1 MRRYNQTN
9 KRKEQD
15 NKMNIETLLDQI
27 EDILDS
33 GSKVPLSSK
42 IGVDAAAIRT
52 AIEDIRLNLPNEIT
66 QARAIV
72 ADRNNIL
79 IKAKDEAVNCVTSAQ
94 EKSRALISSAEDK
107 VRALVL
113 KTEEYSKNKV
123 AEADAQA
130 KQIVSTAN
138 EDAKIIRAN
147 AQLEA
152 AAMVDAHEVV
162 VQAKA
167 AAESIAKAAQDEA
180 ASTIAG
186 AKAQADNIV
195 NAATEQ
201 AERERA
207 EARATSDEAIDKANK
222 WSAEIRI
229 AAGDFI
235 EDIMK
240 TANDAVAAS
249 LMQIQSAR
257 DNIRTVTGK
266 IEKPNALPA
275 ETEE

>member
-1 MRRYNQTN
+1 
-9 KRKEQD
+9 
-15 NKMNIETLLDQI
+15 MNIESLLDQI
-27 EDILDS
+27 EDIIEA
-33 GSKVPLSSK
+33 GSKVPLSNK
-42 IGVDAAAIRT
+42 IGVDAKAIKT

-79 IKAKDEAVNCVTSAQ
+79 IKAKDEAVNAVTGAQ
-94 EKSRALISSAEDK
+94 EKSRALISTAEDK
-107 VRALVL
+107 VRTLVL
-113 KTEEYSKNKV
+113 KTEDYTKNKV
-123 AEADAQA
+123 AEAEAQA
-130 KQIVSTAN
+130 KQIVNTAN

-152 AAMVDAHEVV
+152 AAMVDSSEIV

-167 AAESIAKAAQDEA
+167 TAESIAKTAQEDA

-186 AKAQADNIV
+186 AKAQAENIV

-201 AERERA
+201 AERTIED
-207 EARATSDEAIDKANK
+207 ARRREAIDKANK

-240 TANDAVAAS
+240 TADEAISNS
-249 LMQIQSAR
+249 LNEIQTAR
-257 DNIRTVTGK
+257 ANIRNVTGK
-266 IEKPNALPA
+266 IEPPA
-275 ETEE
+275 QQ

>member
-1 MRRYNQTN
+1 
-9 KRKEQD
+9 
-15 NKMNIETLLDQI
+15 MNIENLLDQI
-27 EDILDS
+27 EDILEA
-33 GSKVPLSSK
+33 GTKVPLSSK
-42 IGVDAAAIRT
+42 IGVDANAIRT

-79 IKAKDEAVNCVTSAQ
+79 IKAKDEAVNTVTSAE
-94 EKSRALISSAEDK
+94 EKSRALVFSAEDK

-113 KTEEYSKNKV
+113 KTEDYSKNKI
-123 AEADAQA
+123 AEAEATA
-130 KQIVSTAN
+130 KQIVNTAN
-138 EDAKIIRAN
+138 EDAKVIRAN

-152 AAMVDAHEVV
+152 AAMVDSSEIVI
-162 VQAKA
+162 QSKA
-167 AAESIAKAAQDEA
+167 TAEAIATAAQEEA

-186 AKAQADNIV
+186 AKAQAENIV

-201 AERERA
+201 AERTIED
-207 EARATSDEAIDKANK
+207 ARARSDEAIDKANK

-240 TANDAVAAS
+240 TADDAISHS
-249 LMQIQSAR
+249 LAEIQTAR
-257 DNIRTVTGK
+257 NNIRNVTGK
-266 IEKPNALPA
+266 IEPPA
-275 ETEE
+275 QEENN

>member
-1 MRRYNQTN
+1 
-9 KRKEQD
+9 
-15 NKMNIETLLDQI
+15 MNIENLLDQI
-27 EDILDS
+27 EDILEA

-42 IGVDAAAIRT
+42 IAVDSNAIKR

-79 IKAKDEAVNCVTSAQ
+79 IKAKDEAVSAVTGAQ
-94 EKSRALISSAEDK
+94 EKSRALISTAEDK

-123 AEADAQA
+123 ADAENQA
-130 KQIVSTAN
+130 KQIIATAN
-138 EDAKIIRAN
+138 EDAKIIKAN

-152 AAMVDAHEVV
+152 AAMVDASEIVI
-162 VQAKA
+162 QSKA
-167 AAESIAKAAQDEA
+167 TADAISRAAQEEA

-186 AKAQADNIV
+186 AKAQAENIV

-201 AERERA
+201 AERTIED
-207 EARATSDEAIDKANK
+207 ARLRSDDAIDKANK
-222 WSAEIRI
+222 WSAEIRV

-240 TANDAVAAS
+240 TANDSIAAS
-249 LMQIQSAR
+249 LNEIQTAR
-257 DNIRTVTGK
+257 ENIRNVTGR
-266 IEKPNALPA
+266 IETPSAG
-275 ETEE
+275 E

>member
-1 MRRYNQTN
+1 
-9 KRKEQD
+9 
-15 NKMNIETLLDQI
+15 MNIESLLDQI
-27 EDILDS
+27 EDIIEA

-42 IGVDAAAIRT
+42 IGVDANAIRA
-52 AIEDIRLNLPNEIT
+52 AIEDIRLNLPSEIT
-66 QARAIV
+66 QARAIL

-79 IKAKDEAVNCVTSAQ
+79 VKAKNEAVNAVTSAQ
-94 EKSRALISSAEDK
+94 EKSRALIATAEDK
-107 VRALVL
+107 VRDLVL

-130 KQIVSTAN
+130 KKTINSAN
-138 EDAKIIRAN
+138 EEAKIIKAN

-152 AAMVDAHEVV
+152 AAMVDASEVV
-162 VQAKA
+162 IQAKA
-167 AAESIAKAAQDEA
+167 TAESISAAAQEDA

-195 NAATEQ
+195 AAATEQ
-201 AERERA
+201 AERTIED
-207 EARATSDEAIDKANK
+207 ARIRSDEAIDKANK

-240 TANDAVAAS
+240 TADDAISHS
-249 LMQIQSAR
+249 LLEIQTAR
-257 DNIRTVTGK
+257 NNIRTVTGK
-266 IEKPNALPA
+266 IEPPVADS
-275 ETEE
+275 TEE